1 MINRIMKIATSCAYL
16 LLAYVTWQ
24 WFKGDLAWGFS
35 LGCVAVSGLWLV
47 LTYFELG
54 HLFRTYFDILSRL
67 KILLPIGIGVILSGL
82 AAWWAGP
89 ELRIVGFVELAL
101 WIGIYARYRFNKG
114 QYKKQGHG
122 PLPKNAWVNPPAD
135 VLQHFDLILTSGN
148 MANRLHESVGHG
160 EIAVKMPDGKLY
172 LFSSYMERGC
182 VLQEAER
189 VANAL
194 LRRGHYVVL
203 RPVRPLT
210 AEQLAVIPNVVNI
223 MLAQNAAWRS
233 RTQAARTRL
242 INRLPLPA
250 AAKAWLV
257 KKLRV
262 TGYDWVG
269 LAIGQK
275 HSNRWTCIGACCEL
289 MERVGYELKQAYG
302 TGLLGFGTGLLDPI
316 KPARMLSDTSLRML
330 TSADQAEYERVKGS
344 STGTK

>member
-1 MINRIMKIATSCAYL
+1 
-16 LLAYVTWQ
+16 
-24 WFKGDLAWGFS
+24 
-35 LGCVAVSGLWLV
+35 
-47 LTYFELG
+47 
-54 HLFRTYFDILSRL
+54 
-67 KILLPIGIGVILSGL
+67 
-82 AAWWAGP
+82 
-89 ELRIVGFVELAL
+89 
-101 WIGIYARYRFNKG
+101 
-114 QYKKQGHG
+114 
-122 PLPKNAWVNPPAD
+122 
-135 VLQHFDLILTSGN
+135 
-148 MANRLHESVGHG
+148 
-160 EIAVKMPDGKLY
+160 
-172 LFSSYMERGC
+172 MERGC

-223 MLAQNAAWRS
+223 MLAQNAAWRE
-233 RTQAARTRL
+233 RTQVARTRL

-302 TGLLGFGTGLLDPI
+302 TGMLGFGTGLLDPI

-330 TSADQAEYERVKGS
+330 TSADQTEYERVKGS
-344 STGTK
+344 SAGTK